1 MGRHYGLTNRNY
13 SLLRY
18 LPPIDMEM
26 VMMMIIVV
34 VVDNDV
40 DYVDENLFRLS
51 INSLQVHVDEV
62 VDKRNKSSSS
72 SLSPSL
78 S

>member
-34 VVDNDV
+34 VVDVDDVVDGSGDV
-40 DYVDENLFRLS
+40 DVDDVDENLFRLS
-51 INSLQVHVDEV
+51 INSL
-62 VDKRNKSSSS
+62 
-72 SLSPSL
+72 
-78 S
+78 

>member
-34 VVDNDV
+34 VVDVDDV

-62 VDKRNKSSSS
+62 VDKRNKS
-72 SLSPSL
+72 
-78 S
+78 